1 MKYTLKGSLT
11 KNKLARSILICS
23 LIASLMCISGNSVA
37 NARLL
42 IIQEGPARGIALA
55 CAAAME
61 GIARNPSAEE
71 DILEALSDGVDA
83 IKGLRTRVSRGE
95 AGEAFGIIAAALIAN
110 VARQPEVRE
119 DLEDLASNCIADVRS
134 LL

>member
-1 MKYTLKGSLT
+1 MKDTLNNILGK
-11 KNKLARSILICS
+11 SIVVSALLV
-23 LIASLMCISGNSVA
+23 LIASISGNSVA